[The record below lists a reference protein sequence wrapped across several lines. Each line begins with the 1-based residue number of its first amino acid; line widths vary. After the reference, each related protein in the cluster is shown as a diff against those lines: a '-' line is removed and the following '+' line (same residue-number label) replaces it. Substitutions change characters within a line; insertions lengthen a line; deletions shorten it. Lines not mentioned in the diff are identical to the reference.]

1 MKTKICKMCNS
12 SYGLDEFYNKKEASD
27 GKHIYCKTCMKQ
39 EKKQYYAETKHVR
52 ADYYKTYRDQ
62 NKEYFN
68 QYSNIHYHTKK
79 ELYREWNK
87 NRYHSDPAF
96 RVKHVTAARISQ
108 ALKTYQTLK
117 KDRTIE
123 YLGCTMDEYTYYLEQ
138 MLHPG
143 DPSGSAGDVI
153 NCRCTLGYEAVR
165 GTDGKPKRLQDNPPM
180 GDMGLV
186 WNLINNGSLCKG
198 RKRCGDT
205 SHCCRF

>member
-138 MLHPG
+138 MFTPDMSWDNYGEYWEIDHIKPIDAFDLN
-143 DPSGSAGDVI
+143 DEDQ
-153 NCRCTLGYEAVR
+153 LYEAFKY
-165 GTDGKPKRLQDNPPM
+165 TNTQPLKKEDNREKSNRY
-180 GDMGLV
+180 L
-186 WNLINNGSLCKG
+186 
-198 RKRCGDT
+198 
-205 SHCCRF
+205 